1 MSYSIGTDNN
11 SDKDN
16 DFFMIILLLLNPA
29 SLSEWSK
36 WLKV

>member
-16 DFFMIILLLLNPA
+16 DFFMFILLLLNPA

-36 WLKV
+36 

>member
-16 DFFMIILLLLNPA
+16 DFFMIVLLSLNPA
-29 SLSEWSK
+29 SLSDWSK
-36 WLKV
+36 